1 MPASVW
7 KGPRVNYETWNRY
20 VLIAIGVFAVALY
33 LGLMYAGIAE
43 FMSRISKSE
52 KGRKR

>member
-7 KGPRVNYETWNRY
+7 KGPSVNYETWNRY
-20 VLIAIGVFAVALY
+20 VLIAIGVLAVALY